1 MNHQYKYRLQ
11 FFVNLF
17 NNLFHRKNVIILIGK
32 NGITFSA
39 LNKGKIVSSI
49 FVNSNDK
56 DFQKSYQDFFKKHK
70 NYHIIFL
77 LDDKNCILK
86 HEIMPI
92 ISSIIKSNPVE
103 NFIQKNYHP
112 EDIIAYN
119 VYEII
124 TQNGEVWNTC
134 IASTPFVFPISEL
147 LGYVINNSFK
157 YSGIYFLSLE
167 FETIIEKILQ
177 KTQNTEFANHLQIF
191 VTITKSSDIRV
202 VVKYKKNIMDEQI
215 VEYPEDKSDM
225 YVQGTIEQTISD
237 KLIHYKPFIEKL
249 NLQTCIITLS
259 DKKLQNL
266 LSTLEFA
273 NCKTI
278 AINSEEI
285 TISKDKKIGRF
296 QDNTLLEIF
305 NNFSTHLALNKP
317 LKSITKLSLIN
328 SILFKP
334 LLAIIFIICAALSI
348 KKYKSISIQNE
359 TTNYNQ
365 EYYKLSEK
373 YRNIQKLHPEL
384 KNANDLIELY
394 NMENLISKTITT
406 PFDHIKAIF
415 SYDTPNLKIKK
426 MSWKIKDPE
435 NINFLK
441 NEINIII
448 NYQYEGPRH
457 SALHGIEIISM
468 YANRL
473 KPIFAKGN
481 LKYEHNSNDITE
493 IAKKVIIPAKIT
505 FEGTIE
511 AKKNAR

>member
-1 MNHQYKYRLQ
+1 MNQQYTYRLE

-39 LNKGKIVSSI
+39 LKKSEVINSI
-49 FVNSNDK
+49 FINSKDE
-56 DFQKSYQDFFKKHK
+56 DFQKKYKEFLKKYKSH
-70 NYHIIFL
+70 HIIFL

-112 EDIIAYN
+112 EDIVAHN
-119 VYEII
+119 VYEIT
-124 TQNGEVWNTC
+124 TQNGEIWHTC
-134 IASTPFVFPISEL
+134 IASMPFVFPISEL
-147 LGYVINNSFK
+147 LGYVITNSFK

-167 FETIIEKILQ
+167 FETIIERILQ
-177 KTQNTEFANHLQIF
+177 KTQNTEFVNHLQIF
-191 VTITKSSDIRV
+191 VTITKSSDIRI

-215 VEYPEDKSDM
+215 VEYPGDKSDM

-237 KLIHYKPFIEKL
+237 KLIYYKPFIEKL

-259 DKKLQNL
+259 DQELQNL
-266 LSTLEFA
+266 LSTMEFA

-278 AINSEEI
+278 AITGEEI
-285 TISKDKKIGRF
+285 SISENTKIDRF

-328 SILFKP
+328 GIIFKP
-334 LLAIIFIICAALSI
+334 LLVIIFGICITLSI
-348 KKYKSISIQNE
+348 IKYKSISLHNE

-365 EYYKLSEK
+365 RYYKLSEE
-373 YRNIQKLHPEL
+373 YRNIQNRHPEL
-384 KNANDLIELY
+384 KNADDLIELH
-394 NMENLISKTITT
+394 NIENFINKTVIT

-415 SYDTPNLKIKK
+415 SYDATNLKIKK
-426 MSWKIKDPE
+426 MSWKIKNPK

-441 NEINIII
+441 NKLSITI

-457 SALHGIEIISM
+457 SDLYGIEIINA

-473 KPIFAKGN
+473 KPNFAKGN
-481 LKYEHNSNDITE
+481 LQYEHNPDDITE
-493 IAKKVIIPAKIT
+493 IAKKVIVPAKIT

-511 AKKNAR
+511 AEKNAK

>member
-1 MNHQYKYRLQ
+1 MNQQYTYRLQ

-17 NNLFHRKNVIILIGK
+17 NNLFHKKNVIILIGK

-39 LNKGKIVSSI
+39 LKKGQVVNSI

-77 LDDKNCILK
+77 LDDKNCVLK

-92 ISSIIKSNPVE
+92 FSSIIKSNPVE

-112 EDIIAYN
+112 EDIVAYN
-119 VYEII
+119 VYEIT

-134 IASTPFVFPISEL
+134 IASTPFIFPISEL

-167 FETIIEKILQ
+167 FETIIERILQ
-177 KTQNTEFANHLQIF
+177 KTQNTEYANHLQIF
-191 VTITKSSDIRV
+191 VTITKTSGIRV

-237 KLIHYKPFIEKL
+237 KLIFYKPFIEKL
-249 NLQTCIITLS
+249 NLKICIITLS

-266 LSTLEFA
+266 LSALEFA

-278 AINSEEI
+278 AITSEEI
-285 TISKDKKIGRF
+285 TTSKDKKIDRF

-305 NNFSTHLALNKP
+305 NNFNTHLDLNKP
-317 LKSITKLSLIN
+317 LKTITKLSLIN
-328 SILFKP
+328 GILFKP
-334 LLAIIFIICAALSI
+334 LLAVIFVICVTLSI
-348 KKYKSISIQNE
+348 IKYKSLTIQNE

-373 YRNIQKLHPEL
+373 YRKIQKLHPEL

-394 NMENLISKTITT
+394 NMENLINKTIIT
-406 PFDHIKAIF
+406 PFDHIKTIF
-415 SYDTPNLKIKK
+415 SYDTPNLKIRK

-435 NINFLK
+435 NLNFLK
-441 NEINIII
+441 NEINITI

-457 SALHGIEIISM
+457 SALHGIEIINM

-473 KPIFAKGN
+473 KPIFARGN
-481 LKYEHNSNDITE
+481 LKYEQNPDDITE

-505 FEGTIE
+505 FECIIE
-511 AKKNAR
+511 GKKNAR